1 MGLFRSATIARAR
14 LPASDFFRRAP
25 LIQQFAEFL
34 HLASTAISGKAI
46 PVGVPLFE
54 VARTNPMAIAA
65 VHADVDHAPAWTIVT
80 AAFVSHDSPGRVK
93 PARHGGQ
100 AAGRP
105 RPPEKKRYIFP
116 GQQTR
121 GRWRS
126 RDICWNTRAE
136 PHKSWCQS

>member
-93 PARHGGQ
+93 RRITIESSSPVKSKPEGVKPYSTARRR
-100 AAGRP
+100 AP
-105 RPPEKKRYIFP
+105 RNKKT
-116 GQQTR
+116 QQNATAP
-121 GRWRS
+121 RS
-126 RDICWNTRAE
+126 KTG
-136 PHKSWCQS
+136 